1 MKNEKPLFIT
11 VGIPTYN
18 SSVYL
23 SDCLKSVL
31 ECKSVNEV
39 IISDDGSC
47 KNEINEIE
55 KIIEF
60 FKIKYKKNIFLF
72 KQNTNVGAFINK
84 LSIFDK
90 SMNDFVYLLDS
101 DNIAA
106 KNLDFIVQ
114 KKIRSDSAEPYLFQP
129 GVMYQFWNNHK
140 ISKIMGLINKKY
152 RVIFTKSDIVVCAQ
166 DAAKSLYEN
175 PGSYNLNDFEISDES
190 FKHLENFKNKHDN
203 FPIEKWIMWVLNC
216 GNFIVNKNLILK
228 IANEGLRF
236 QRSVN
241 SLDAVTFSYL
251 WLKSGNQIKLFSD
264 FYHHHRKRSDS
275 VSFVENK
282 NTAYAIEFFI
292 KNIIK
297 LIKVNEK

>member
-1 MKNEKPLFIT
+1 MVDKKTIFIT

-18 SSVYL
+18 SSIYL
-23 SDCLKSVL
+23 PDCLQSVL
-31 ECKSVNEV
+31 ESKSVNEV
-39 IISDDGSC
+39 IISDDGSS
-47 KNEINEIE
+47 KSELQEIE
-55 KIIEF
+55 KVIEF
-60 FKIKYKKNIFLF
+60 FKSKYKKNIFLF
-72 KQNTNVGAFINK
+72 KQDINVGAFANK

-90 SMNDFVYLLDS
+90 CTNDFVYLLDS

-114 KKIRSDSAEPYLFQP
+114 KKIRTNLTKPYLFQP

-140 ISKIMGLINKKY
+140 ISKLMSLINKKY
-152 RVIFTKSDIVVCAQ
+152 RVVFTKTDIVVSAQ

-190 FKHLENFKNKHDN
+190 FKYFENFKEKYEK
-203 FPIEKWIMWVLNC
+203 FPKEKWIMWVLNC

-228 IANEGLRF
+228 IANEGLGF
-236 QRSVN
+236 ERSVN

-251 WLKSGNQIKLFSD
+251 WLKSGNQIKLFSN
-264 FYHHHRKRSDS
+264 FYHHHRKRIDS
-275 VSFVENK
+275 VSFIESS
-282 NTAYAIEFFI
+282 NTAFAIEFFI

-297 LIKVNEK
+297 LIKSNEK

>member
-1 MKNEKPLFIT
+1 MINEKPIFIT

-23 SDCLKSVL
+23 SDCLQSVL

-55 KIIEF
+55 RIIKF

-72 KQNTNVGAFINK
+72 KQDTNVGAFVNK

-90 SMNDFVYLLDS
+90 SINDFVYLLDS

-114 KKIRSDSAEPYLFQP
+114 TKIRSNLTQPYLFQP

-140 ISKIMGLINKKY
+140 ISKIMSLINKKY
-152 RVIFTKSDIVVCAQ
+152 RVIFTNSDIVVSAQ
-166 DAAKSLYEN
+166 DAAKSLHEN
-175 PGSYNLNDFEISDES
+175 SGSYNLSDFEISDES

-228 IANEGLRF
+228 IAKEGLRF
-236 QRSVN
+236 ERSVN

-251 WLKSGNQIKLFSD
+251 WLKSGNKIKLFSD

-282 NTAYAIEFFI
+282 NTTYAIEFFI

-297 LIKVNEK
+297 LINVNEK

>member
-1 MKNEKPLFIT
+1 MINEKPIFIT

-23 SDCLKSVL
+23 SDCLQSVL

-55 KIIEF
+55 KIIKF

-72 KQNTNVGAFINK
+72 KQDTNVGAFVNK

-90 SMNDFVYLLDS
+90 SINDFVYLLDS

-114 KKIRSDSAEPYLFQP
+114 TKIRSNLTQPYLFQP

-140 ISKIMGLINKKY
+140 ISKIMSLINKKY
-152 RVIFTKSDIVVCAQ
+152 RVIFTNSDIVVSAQ

-175 PGSYNLNDFEISDES
+175 SGSYNLSDFEISDES

-228 IANEGLRF
+228 IAKEGLRF
-236 QRSVN
+236 ERSVN

-251 WLKSGNQIKLFSD
+251 WLKSGNKIKLFSD

-282 NTAYAIEFFI
+282 NTTYAIEFFI

-297 LIKVNEK
+297 LINVNEK

>member
-1 MKNEKPLFIT
+1 MINEKPLFIT

-23 SDCLKSVL
+23 SDCLQSVL

-55 KIIEF
+55 KIVEF

-114 KKIRSDSAEPYLFQP
+114 KKIRSNSAEPYLFQP

-152 RVIFTKSDIVVCAQ
+152 RVIFTKSDIVVSAQ

-236 QRSVN
+236 ERSVN

-297 LIKVNEK
+297 LIKDNEK